1 MEQKL
6 IGTTT
11 VFFTNRC
18 REKNKGILK
27 LTHPAM
33 LAEEENLRW
42 LDSVHLDDVA
52 ASMDTDLRT
61 AAENALSK
69 GTVLLANT
77 AWKTADEWENGFRK
91 IIRRKSGYI
100 CWHWEMLAVLC

>member
-11 VFFTNRC
+11 VFFTDRC

-33 LAEEENLRW
+33 LTE
-42 LDSVHLDDVA
+42 
-52 ASMDTDLRT
+52 
-61 AAENALSK
+61 
-69 GTVLLANT
+69 
-77 AWKTADEWENGFRK
+77 
-91 IIRRKSGYI
+91 
-100 CWHWEMLAVLC
+100 

>member
-11 VFFTNRC
+11 VFFTDRC

-33 LAEEENLRW
+33 LTEEETLRW
-42 LDSVHLDDVA
+42 LDSVHLDEVA
-52 ASMDTDLRT
+52 ANMDADRGQRQKMPCP
-61 AAENALSK
+61 K
-69 GTVLLANT
+69 GLCCWRILHGKQLMNG
-77 AWKTADEWENGFRK
+77 KNGFR
-91 IIRRKSGYI
+91 
-100 CWHWEMLAVLC
+100 

>member
-1 MEQKL
+1 MERKI

-11 VFFTNRC
+11 VFFTDRG

-33 LAEEENLRW
+33 LAEDETLHW

-52 ASMDTDLRT
+52 ANRT
-61 AAENALSK
+61 QTCGQLQKMPCPK
-69 GTVLLANT
+69 GLCCWRILHGKQLMNG
-77 AWKTADEWENGFRK
+77 KNGFRK
-91 IIRRKSGYI
+91 IIRRKNVCI
-100 CWHWEMLAVLC
+100 CWHWVMLAVLC

>member
-11 VFFTNRC
+11 VFFTDRC

-33 LAEEENLRW
+33 LAEEETLRW
-42 LDSVHLDDVA
+42 LDSVHLDEVA
-52 ASMDTDLRT
+52 ANMDADLRT
-61 AAENALSK
+61 AAKCPVQRDCTAGEYCLENS
-69 GTVLLANT
+69 
-77 AWKTADEWENGFRK
+77 
-91 IIRRKSGYI
+91 
-100 CWHWEMLAVLC
+100 